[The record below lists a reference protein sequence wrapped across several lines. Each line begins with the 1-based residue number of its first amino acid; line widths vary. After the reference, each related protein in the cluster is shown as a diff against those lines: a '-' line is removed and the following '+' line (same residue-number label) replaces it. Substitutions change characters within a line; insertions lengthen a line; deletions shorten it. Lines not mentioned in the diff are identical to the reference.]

1 MAKVIW
7 YGNVVERAVK
17 SESVKAITKAA
28 LLVERDAKIL
38 APVVT
43 GRLMNSITHDVNER
57 DISARVGIPPR
68 FDNTS
73 MMYGVYV
80 ELGTSKMAAQPYLRP
95 ALEKNVGKIE
105 RLLS

>member
-7 YGNVVERAVK
+7 YGDVVEVAVK
-17 SESVKAITKAA
+17 KESVKAINKAA

-38 APVVT
+38 APVDT
-43 GRLMNSITHDVNER
+43 GRLMNSITHDVNEA